1 MKKVYLKCVYKKN
14 LGDDLLVKCI
24 CDRYPNTKFYVMNYL
39 DGKIIPKI
47 NNLYEKKISYITFR
61 LFRKIAYKTNG
72 FHLIEKNL
80 INKCDFVVSI
90 AGSIFMEKKD
100 GTIDERITWFNR
112 LPKDFYLIGS
122 NIGPVY
128 TNDYIELIK
137 DKVLNKA
144 KDICLRDKK
153 SYNLVSDLTNVRCA
167 PDVVFSYDVSKYL
180 NKKETNKVII
190 SVINIEDKKSQI
202 VTPNEDKYNKL
213 INELI
218 DKFVSLNYEVE
229 LFSFCSSEKDDI
241 AINNI
246 LSNNKNKDIV
256 KTYYYDGNVD
266 EALEEL
272 SSSKII
278 IGTRFHANVLGLMLN
293 KVVIPIIYN
302 DKTRELIQDINF
314 KGKYIDIENIDSF
327 NVNELTDK
335 DLDYKLNIDKYKKDA
350 LKHFKELDKVLGR
363 K

>member
-61 LFRKIAYKTNG
+61 LFRKIAYKTNS
-72 FHLIEKNL
+72 FHLIEKNI
-80 INKCDFVVSI
+80 INKCDFVISI

-100 GTIDERITWFNR
+100 GTIDERITWFNS
-112 LPKDFYLIGS
+112 LKKDFYLIGS

-137 DKVLNKA
+137 DKVLSKA
-144 KDICLRDKK
+144 SDICLRDKK
-153 SYNLVSDLTNVRCA
+153 SYNLVKDLNNIRYA
-167 PDVVFSYDVSKYL
+167 PDVVFSYDISNYL
-180 NKKETNKVII
+180 DIKEKKKVII

-202 VTPNEDKYNKL
+202 VTPNENKYNEL
-213 INELI
+213 INNLI
-218 DKFVSLNYEVE
+218 DKFISLNYEVE
-229 LFSFCSSEKDDI
+229 LFSFCSKEKDDI

-246 LSNNKNKDIV
+246 LNNNKNRDIV
-256 KTYYYDGNVD
+256 KKYLYDGNID
-266 EALEEL
+266 EALNEL
-272 SSSKII
+272 GSAKVIV
-278 IGTRFHANVLGLMLN
+278 GTRFHANVLGLMLN
-293 KVVIPIIYN
+293 KNILPIIYN
-302 DKTRELIQDINF
+302 DKTRELLEDINF

-327 NVNELTDK
+327 DVNELTDK
-335 DLDYKLNIDKYKKDA
+335 DLDYKLNIDIYRKDA
-350 LKHFKELDKVLGR
+350 LKHFEKLDKVLGR
-363 K
+363 D